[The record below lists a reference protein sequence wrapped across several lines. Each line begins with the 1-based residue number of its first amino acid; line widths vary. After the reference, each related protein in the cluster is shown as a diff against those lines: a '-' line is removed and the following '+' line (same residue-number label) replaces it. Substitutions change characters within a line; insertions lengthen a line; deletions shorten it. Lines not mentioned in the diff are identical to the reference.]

1 MSEKS
6 QVHVPDSI
14 RPYLE
19 QIAERLWAGR
29 AAVMVGAGFSKNAG
43 EGFPDWNELGD
54 LFYLKAHGVK
64 PDPTK
69 QKYENVLRLAGEVDA
84 AIGRPA
90 LENLLRSRIPDLSV
104 EPSELHV
111 QLLELPW
118 ADVFTTNYDTL
129 LERASAKV
137 VTRRYEPVVN
147 KEDIPYA
154 IKPRIVKLHGSFPSE
169 RPFIITEEDYRRYPH
184 EYAPFVNTVQQAL
197 LENTFCLIGFSGDD
211 PNFLQWTGWI
221 RDNLGRDNTQKI
233 YLVGV
238 FDLSSARQQLLAERG
253 IIVVDFSCCDGIER
267 HDHKKALSRF
277 FDYMMARKPNVLNW
291 PYNRRSPKPDY
302 NADPAERFNK
312 ITEEWRQERSAYPGW
327 LILPYDNRRDLWVFT
342 WHWIHALPDTEK
354 SPPGLDIQ
362 YAFELL
368 WRLERCLLP
377 VFDNI
382 AEFCEKILEKYWPF
396 QNQNPPTNCQIHPGT
411 KEFEDLPWKE
421 LRAAWLA
428 ISVAMLRY
436 YREEGY
442 LDKWRKAEKTLRML
456 ADHLSAEQREFLNYE
471 GYLFNLFILDLPG
484 AKKSLENWRPNDAQ
498 PYWMAKRAAALA
510 EIGLLREAE
519 TIVRDALESIRKKL
533 NQKVDATDLTL
544 LSLESYAM
552 LLGEYIREAAANIKG
567 ELETQQQVRAQLT
580 DRWNQLKGFKCD
592 PWSEIFSFWNAVK
605 FRDAEE
611 ATVSEQQ
618 QSGTGLP
625 FWVYYHLDV
634 LSRVDGA
641 ASFLRFCEEVG
652 LPYLAGRYAYG
663 EVRMTALKSVLHIS
677 GNSPFW
683 ALGTLFRTG
692 DMFAVRLLFK
702 SRYVYRLSS
711 DYVDQL
717 IDMYLEVLAKCGGD
731 IRISSADKNHNY
743 CVRFAQLM
751 PRVLSTL
758 CCKCSDERKRRILEF
773 VTEIYGFSDKKEYR
787 HVKPLLQQLLSSMS
801 EVERYNV
808 IPDLLK
814 IPFPGAQK
822 YVEEDANMLLNPFL
836 LFEEEDADE
845 LLNPFLLLELDQ
857 KPDCAPVVK
866 IQSELVNNLFPQLES
881 DDLDNRR
888 WAARSLVSLH
898 NLQLLNEKESKKL
911 GTAIWRKT
919 DQYGLPE
926 GTDFYRFEFLKMPHP
941 EDVDPMTLFKRY
953 IKSTSFPIQENMQVE
968 DARIKRENLPVIK
981 EILGAAHSDT
991 TIWTAE
997 DAGEILKWLL
1007 EWWDAD
1013 KDWLDVSFEGP
1024 TVEEFKDGFR
1034 CMLELLADVIGPKL
1048 STDSPDE
1055 IKTSLNRL
1063 LREVREYGLPSLAA
1077 EVACLHICPENNEDI
1092 YDRIKGALVSN
1103 QNDIR
1108 RDGLNAIAKI
1118 ILDSKE
1124 HAWNAEDA
1132 VSMLSNYLSW
1142 CQTRPISSVLYIIVR
1157 ILKTKPTSFSKSLES
1172 ATLERLNRLLTDA
1185 DYHSDNPDLDFDEKV
1200 EVHLCASV
1208 LTVQLW
1214 RYYFSQ
1220 NLPIPEVV
1228 EKWREVCLDPNEFAE
1243 VRAPWKDLE
1252 VWREY
1257 QDGRAC

>member
-6 QVHVPDSI
+6 QVDVPDSI
-14 RPYLE
+14 RSYLE

-428 ISVAMLRY
+428 ISVAMLSY
-436 YREEGY
+436 YREKGY

-552 LLGEYIREAAANIKG
+552 LLGY
-567 ELETQQQVRAQLT
+567 LTQYACARVTSEGKTTPLDVRKQFI
-580 DRWNQLKGFKCD
+580 DRWNELKAFKCD
-592 PWSEIFSFWNAVK
+592 PWNEIEFFELALKAPSYEAKAVTTK
-605 FRDAEE
+605 RTFDIGWVTR
-611 ATVSEQQ
+611 T
-618 QSGTGLP
+618 QS
-625 FWVYYHLDV
+625 
-634 LSRVDGA
+634 LSTLEKVRFTA
-641 ASFLRFCEEVG
+641 FALLRFCEEVG
-652 LPYLAGRYAYG
+652 LPHRIGGLTMVSKATLASLQY
-663 EVRMTALKSVLHIS
+663 VSKSS
-677 GNSPFW
+677 SFW
-683 ALGTLFRTG
+683 APASL
-692 DMFAVRLLFK
+692 VRLGSEDGVDSLF
-702 SRYVYRLSS
+702 SRQYVHTVSS
-711 DYVDQL
+711 GDADQL
-717 IDMYLEVLAKCGGD
+717 VDKYLNALAKCSDDIRMGD
-731 IRISSADKNHNY
+731 INRNY
-743 CVRFAQLM
+743 NYGVRLAQLL
-751 PRVLSTL
+751 PEVISRL
-758 CCKCSDERKRRILEF
+758 CCRCSDETKGRIFKFISELYDSPDKAKYRNVEGLFRR
-773 VTEIYGFSDKKEYR
+773 
-787 HVKPLLQQLLSSMS
+787 LLDSMS
-801 EVERYNV
+801 EVERYSL

-814 IPFPGAQK
+814 TPFPG
-822 YVEEDANMLLNPFL
+822 VEDLPPRAKLPFPLTMLGL
-836 LFEEEDADE
+836 EE
-845 LLNPFLLLELDQ
+845 
-857 KPDCAPVVK
+857 KPECAPTVE
-866 IQSELVNNLFPQLES
+866 IQSELVDRLFEQAGSNKPEY
-881 DDLDNRR
+881 RR
-888 WAARSLVSLH
+888 WAIVSLAKLYW
-898 NLQLLNEKESKKL
+898 LQLLDEEQSKRF
-911 GTAIWRKT
+911 ASVIWLVT
-919 DQYGLPE
+919 DEQDRLPKDTGLAK
-926 GTDFYRFEFLKMPHP
+926 FRFLTLPHP
-941 EDVDPMTLFKRY
+941 EGVDPVALFKNY
-953 IKSTSFPIQENMQVE
+953 VKSLRFPIQKDNSVE
-968 DARIKRENLPVIK
+968 MTGGSIPIIR
-981 EILGAAHSDT
+981 EILYSDYYDDG
-991 TIWTAE
+991 TIWNAK
-997 DAGEILKWLL
+997 DAAEILRRLL

-1013 KDWLDVSFEGP
+1013 KGWLLEERNIDEDFDINTHEFENRFTGM
-1024 TVEEFKDGFR
+1024 VK
-1034 CMLELLADVIGPKL
+1034 LLADVIGPKL

-1200 EVHLCASV
+1200 EVHLWASV

-1243 VRAPWKDLE
+1243 VRAPWRDLE